1 MLTLLFTIVVTL
13 QDPPPQ
19 GGAPAT
25 PAAPVAAEPMPLAAV
40 DDKAAKAAVDTF
52 NKAAKG
58 KRSMNERMKA
68 VEELAQGANKAFV
81 KPLVGVAENDESLVV
96 RKRAVVLLSL
106 QPAPEA
112 PRALRALLKSKK
124 VEAAPAVL
132 AEVVSGIA
140 RSGYD
145 TTMWPD
151 IEPLFASDY
160 AAERVGLQEA
170 ILALVTKHKEHK
182 AAKLLLDNLDEP
194 VPADEHDP
202 SNPPAEYWKARW
214 YAWKAWRE
222 KVKEALFA
230 LTGQRFSTAAE
241 AKAWLDKN
249 KRK

>member
-1 MLTLLFTIVVTL
+1 MLTLLFTIVLTL

-19 GGAPAT
+19 GGVPAT
-25 PAAPVAAEPMPLAAV
+25 PATPAAAEPMPLTAL
-40 DDKAAKAAVDTF
+40 DDKEAKTTVDAFTKGAKA
-52 NKAAKG
+52 

-68 VEELAQGANKAFV
+68 VEELGKGANKAFV
-81 KPLVGVAENDESLVV
+81 KPLVGVAETDESLLV

-106 QPAPEA
+106 QPAPDA

-124 VEAAPAVL
+124 LEAAPAVL
-132 AEVVSGIA
+132 AEVVNGIA

-145 TTMWPD
+145 TTMWAD
-151 IEPLFASDY
+151 IEPLFAGDY

-170 ILALVTKHKEHK
+170 ILALVTKHKEQK

-194 VPADEHDP
+194 IPADEHDA

-222 KVKEALFA
+222 KVKDALFA

-241 AKAWLDKN
+241 ARGWLEKN